1 MRAAV
6 FVLSVSL
13 LASTFTAAPARAQLG
28 ALGKIK
34 KAADSAANAKK
45 KYDDYNIT
53 DDEERKLGE
62 DVSAKLRSH
71 FGVYQNAVV
80 TKYVSLVGSVLA
92 QSSSRPKLD
101 WKFIVL
107 DTEGVN
113 AYAAPGGIVHITKG
127 LLGLMKNE
135 AELADVLGHE
145 ITHVT
150 EKHTVRAIQREKA
163 ITMTTDEVKAGGDMR
178 AQFLTRMANEAF
190 DNVFDGKFSR
200 EDESQADATGVEL
213 ASRLGYSPN
222 GMIDVLKKIDSRN
235 DASDARNGL
244 FASHPATADRIT
256 AIQKEIPAKKL
267 TGTATAAARYKQHIT
282 FDAKPVTEISADIA
296 GAAGLA
302 SGGKK
307 KDDDK
312 KTEDGKSADGKDKD
326 QKKKGGFGLSSITGQ
341 KQAQSNQQVASAGAR
356 GVSPDRDA
364 KGGSNPA
371 IVSVKI
377 TQAEIDT
384 FKKGIAS

>member
-6 FVLSVSL
+6 LVLSVSFL
-13 LASTFTAAPARAQLG
+13 VSSAAPARAQLG

-34 KAADSAANAKK
+34 KAADTAASAKK

-53 DDEERKLGE
+53 EDEERKLGQ
-62 DVSAKLRSH
+62 DVSAKLRGH
-71 FGVYQNAVV
+71 FGVYQDPAV
-80 TKYVSLVGSVLA
+80 TKYVTLVGSVLA

-113 AYAAPGGIVHITKG
+113 AYAAPGGIVHVTKG
-127 LLGLMKNE
+127 LLGLMKSE

-150 EKHTVRAIQREKA
+150 EKHTVHAIQREKK
-163 ITMTTDEVKAGGDMR
+163 ITLATDEIKSGGDLR

-200 EDESQADATGVEL
+200 EDEAEADATGVEL
-213 ASRLGYSPN
+213 ASRIGYSPN

-235 DASDARNGL
+235 GSNDERNGL
-244 FASHPATADRIT
+244 FASHPATTDRIA
-256 AIQKEIPAKKL
+256 AIQKEIPARKL
-267 TGTATAAARYKQHIT
+267 TGTATLAARYKQHIT
-282 FDAKPVTEISADIA
+282 FDARPITEISADVA

-302 SGGKK
+302 SGSKK

-364 KGGSNPA
+364 KGGSNSS

-377 TQAEIDT
+377 TQAEIDA